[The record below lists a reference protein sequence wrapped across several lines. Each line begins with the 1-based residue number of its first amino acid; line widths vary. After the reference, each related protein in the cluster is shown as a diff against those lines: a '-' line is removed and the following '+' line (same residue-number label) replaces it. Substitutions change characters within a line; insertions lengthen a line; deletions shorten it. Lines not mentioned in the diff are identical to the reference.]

1 MAELTDILLTI
12 TELSSGLEA
21 SGCGRLT
28 GALRAGEHLAISG
41 GSGCGKSSLLL
52 VLAGLRPPVHGVF
65 TWQGRDVSADDLAWW
80 RQQFCY
86 LPQEPVMGADTI
98 GQVLRLPWTLKAISA
113 SLHSAS
119 PPNPPHEP
127 DDTLCREAL
136 DRVGLTQ
143 PLEYAVSQL
152 SGGEKQRLAIAR
164 ALLMQRPLW
173 LLDEPTS
180 ALDSVSRDKII
191 TLLDAVAPAR
201 VSVSHD
207 PIWLAASDY
216 QHHMEL
222 SNE

>member
-1 MAELTDILLTI
+1 MADPTDILLTI

-21 SGCGRLT
+21 SGCRVLT
-28 GALRAGEHLAISG
+28 GALRAGEHLTISG

-52 VLAGLRPPVHGVF
+52 VLAGLRPPAHGGF
-65 TWQGRDVSADDLAWW
+65 SWQGRDISADDLGWW

-98 GQVLRLPWTLKAISA
+98 GQVLRLPWMLKAMSA
-113 SLHSAS
+113 SLHSTTTPT
-119 PPNPPHEP
+119 PPSEP
-127 DDTLCREAL
+127 DDILCRQAL

-143 PLEYAVSQL
+143 SLEYAVSLL

-164 ALLMQRPLW
+164 ALLMRRPLW

-180 ALDSVSRDKII
+180 ALDSISRDKIM
-191 TLLDAVAPAR
+191 TLLDTVAPAR
-201 VSVSHD
+201 ISVSHD

-216 QHHMEL
+216 HHRMEQI
-222 SNE
+222 NE